1 MIVDATKQKE
11 TEEQL
16 PKRDYKETLL
26 TLVRKKEENLTN
38 VRVALRRFGVTLRTV

>member
-16 PKRDYKETLL
+16 PKRDYKETIL
-26 TLVRKKEENLTN
+26 TLVRKKEENLAN
-38 VRVALRRFGVTLRTV
+38 VDLRRFGVTLRTV